1 MSRIVAVEIMPC
13 IMPKEDPKW
22 AFALAANPLSEGW
35 IVGLRTDNGVTGYGY
50 GSATPHMGAT
60 FDGLKAML
68 DTFRPLLEKRDPFDL
83 EPILMALDRKVRGS
97 FQAKAAV
104 DCALHDLQAR
114 LLGLPLNKLL
124 GGTVREDVP
133 ILRILA
139 LKKPAEMAANAKKL
153 VVQGYNYLKIKVH
166 GDVAEDVACVKAIRK
181 MVGPSVHLTIDAN
194 QSYTPKNAIRALNI
208 MAEYNVE
215 LAEQPVR
222 IDDLRGLKLVTDSVP
237 ITVEADESANSL
249 EEVVHLVNE
258 RIVDAVSLK
267 IPKLGGLRNTIA
279 AARICEAGAIKYRL
293 GAAVGS
299 SLLAAHGM
307 HLAAALSG
315 VDYACELGE
324 HERLLN
330 DPFEGFEIVK
340 GRAKLPKG
348 VGTGM
353 RLVKR
358 AKGKA
363 ALVAAE

>member
-1 MSRIVAVEIMPC
+1 MSRIVAVEIVPC

-22 AFALAANPLSEGW
+22 AFALAANPLSQGW
-35 IVGLRTDNGVTGYGY
+35 ILGLRTDDGVTGYGY
-50 GSATPHMGAT
+50 ASATPHMGAT
-60 FDGLKAML
+60 YEGLKTSL
-68 DTFRPLLEKRDPFDL
+68 ETFRSTLEKRDPFDL
-83 EPILMALDRKVRGS
+83 EPILMDLDRKVRGS
-97 FQAKAAV
+97 YQPKAAV

-124 GGTVREDVP
+124 GGTVRDEVP

-139 LKKPAEMAANAKKL
+139 LKKPAEMAANARKL
-153 VVQGYNYLKIKVH
+153 VVQGYDYLKIKVH
-166 GDVAEDVACVKAIRK
+166 GDVNEDVACVKAIRK
-181 MVGPSVHLTIDAN
+181 AVGPTVHLTIDAN
-194 QSYTPKNAIRALNI
+194 QSYTPKNAIRALNL
-208 MAEYNVE
+208 MAEYNIE

-222 IDDLRGLKLVTDSVP
+222 MDDLRGLKLVTDSVP

-249 EEVVHLVNE
+249 EEVVRLVNE

-299 SLLAAHGM
+299 RLLSAHAM
-307 HLAAALSG
+307 HLAAALPG

-324 HERLLN
+324 FARLLN
-330 DPFEGFEIVK
+330 DPFEGIEIEK
-340 GRAKLPKG
+340 GTLKLPNG
-348 VGTGM
+348 VGTGV
-353 RLVKR
+353 RLAKR

-363 ALVAAE
+363 AIAAE

>member
-1 MSRIVAVEIMPC
+1 MARIVAVEIMSC

-35 IVGLRTDNGVTGYGY
+35 IVGLRTEDGTTGYGY
-50 GSATPHMGAT
+50 ASSTPHMGAT
-60 FDGLKAML
+60 YDGLKTML
-68 DTFRPLLEKRDPFDL
+68 ETFKPLLEKRDPFDL

-114 LLGLPLNKLL
+114 LLGISLNKLL
-124 GGTVREDVP
+124 GGTVRDEMP

-139 LKKPAEMAANAKKL
+139 LKKPNEMAQNALKL
-153 VVQGYNYLKIKVH
+153 VKQGYNYLKIKVH

-181 MVGPSVHLTIDAN
+181 AVGPSVHLTIDAN

-208 MAEYNVE
+208 MAEYDIE
-215 LAEQPVR
+215 LAEQPTR
-222 IDDLRGLKLVTDSVP
+222 IDDLRGLKLVTDAVP

-299 SLLAAHGM
+299 RLLSAHAM
-307 HLAAALSG
+307 HLACALPG

-324 HERLLN
+324 FARLLN
-330 DPFEGFEIVK
+330 DPFEGIEIEK
-340 GRAKLPKG
+340 GILKLPKG
-348 VGTGM
+348 VGTGV
-353 RLVKR
+353 RPVKR
-358 AKGKA
+358 SKPKA
-363 ALVAAE
+363 VAAE

>member
-1 MSRIVAVEIMPC
+1 MSRIVAVEITSC

-35 IVGLRTDNGVTGYGY
+35 ILGLRTDDGVTGYGY
-50 GSATPHMGAT
+50 GSSTPHMGAT
-60 FDGLKAML
+60 YDGLKTSL
-68 DTFRPLLEKRDPFDL
+68 ESFRSTVEKRDPFDL

-97 FQAKAAV
+97 YQAKAAI
-104 DCALHDLQAR
+104 DCALHDLQAK

-124 GGTVREDVP
+124 GGTVREEVP

-139 LKKPAEMAANAKKL
+139 LKPPAEMAANAKKL
-153 VVQGYNYLKIKVH
+153 VAQGYRYLKIKVH
-166 GDVAEDVACVKAIRK
+166 GDVEEDVARVKAIRK
-181 MVGPSVHLTIDAN
+181 AVGPAVHLTIDAN
-194 QSYTPKNAIRALNI
+194 QSYTVKNAIRSLN
-208 MAEYNVE
+208 MMVEYNVE

-249 EEVVHLVNE
+249 EEVVRLVNE

-293 GAAVGS
+293 GASVGS
-299 SLLAAHGM
+299 CLLAAHGM
-307 HLAAALSG
+307 HVAAALRG
-315 VDYACELGE
+315 VDYACELAE
-324 HERLLN
+324 HVRLLN
-330 DPFEGFEIVK
+330 DPFEGMPIEK
-340 GRAKLPKG
+340 GMARLPKG
-348 VGTGM
+348 NGVGV

-363 ALVAAE
+363 ALAAE

>member
-1 MSRIVAVEIMPC
+1 MPRIAAVEILPC
-13 IMPKEDPKW
+13 VMPKEDPKW
-22 AFALAANPLSEGW
+22 AFALAANPLSQGW
-35 IVGLRTDNGVTGYGY
+35 ILGLRADDGTTGYGY
-50 GSATPHMGAT
+50 ASATPHMGAT
-60 FDGLKAML
+60 FEGLKTSL
-68 DTFRPLLEKRDPFDL
+68 ETFRKTLEKRDPFDL
-83 EPILMALDRKVRGS
+83 EPILMDLDRKVRGS
-97 FQAKAAV
+97 YQPKAAV
-104 DCALHDLQAR
+104 DCALHDLQAK

-124 GGTVREDVP
+124 GGTVREEVP

-139 LKKPAEMAANAKKL
+139 LKKPHEMAANAKKL
-153 VVQGYNYLKIKVH
+153 VNQGYSYLKIKVH

-181 MVGPSVHLTIDAN
+181 AVGPAVHLTIDAN
-194 QSYTPKNAIRALNI
+194 QSYTPKNAIRALNL
-208 MAEYNVE
+208 MAEYDIE

-249 EEVVHLVNE
+249 EEVVRLVNE

-299 SLLAAHGM
+299 RLLSAHAM
-307 HLAAALSG
+307 HLAAALPG

-324 HERLLN
+324 FARLLN
-330 DPFEGFEIVK
+330 DPFEGIEIEK
-340 GRAKLPKG
+340 GTLKLPKG
-348 VGTGM
+348 VGSGV
-353 RLVKR
+353 RLKKA

-363 ALVAAE
+363 LAAE

>member
-1 MSRIVAVEIMPC
+1 MSRIVAVEITPC

-35 IVGLRTDNGVTGYGY
+35 ILGLRTDDGVTGYGY
-50 GSATPHMGAT
+50 GSSTPHMGAT
-60 FDGLKAML
+60 YDGLKTSL
-68 DTFRPLLEKRDPFDL
+68 ESFRSTVEKRDPFDL

-97 FQAKAAV
+97 YQAKAAI
-104 DCALHDLQAR
+104 DCALHDLQAK

-124 GGTVREDVP
+124 GGTVREEVP

-139 LKKPAEMAANAKKL
+139 LKLPAEMAANAKKL
-153 VVQGYNYLKIKVH
+153 VAQGYRYLKIKVH
-166 GDVAEDVACVKAIRK
+166 GDVEEDVARVKAIRK
-181 MVGPSVHLTIDAN
+181 AVGAAVHLTIDAN
-194 QSYTPKNAIRALNI
+194 QSYTVKNAIRSLNM

-249 EEVVHLVNE
+249 EEVVRLVNE

-299 SLLAAHGM
+299 CLLAAHGM
-307 HLAAALSG
+307 HVAAALRG
-315 VDYACELGE
+315 VDYACELAE
-324 HERLLN
+324 HVRLLN
-330 DPFEGFEIVK
+330 DPFEGMPIEK
-340 GRAKLPKG
+340 GMARLPKG
-348 VGTGM
+348 NGVGV
-353 RLVKR
+353 RLAKR

-363 ALVAAE
+363 AIAAE

>member
-1 MSRIVAVEIMPC
+1 MARIVAVEIMSC
-13 IMPKEDPKW
+13 VMPKEDPKW

-35 IVGLRTDNGVTGYGY
+35 IVGLRTEDGTTGYGY
-50 GSATPHMGAT
+50 ASSTPHMGAT
-60 FDGLKAML
+60 YDGLKTML
-68 DTFRPLLEKRDPFDL
+68 ETFKPLLEKRDPFDL

-114 LLGLPLNKLL
+114 LLGISLNKLL
-124 GGTVREDVP
+124 GGTVRDEMP

-139 LKKPAEMAANAKKL
+139 LKKPNEMAQNALKL
-153 VVQGYNYLKIKVH
+153 TRQGYNYLKIKVH

-181 MVGPSVHLTIDAN
+181 AVGPSVHLTIDAN
-194 QSYTPKNAIRALNI
+194 QSYTPKNAIRALNM
-208 MAEYNVE
+208 MAEYDIE
-215 LAEQPVR
+215 LAEQPTR
-222 IDDLRGLKLVTDSVP
+222 IDDLRGLKLVTDAVP

-299 SLLAAHGM
+299 RLLSAHAM
-307 HLAAALSG
+307 HLACALPG

-324 HERLLN
+324 FARLLN
-330 DPFEGFEIVK
+330 DPFEGIEIEK
-340 GRAKLPKG
+340 GILKLPKG
-348 VGTGM
+348 VGTGVKP
-353 RLVKR
+353 VKR
-358 AKGKA
+358 SKPKA
-363 ALVAAE
+363 VAAE